1 MIQIKHALFGLCVM
15 SALPAHA
22 QSQAERLAQ
31 MMSKN
36 YAMQSLQ
43 SVMLGDLE
51 SARNF
56 ALRAFPPDPTEQEAM
71 ALPEAMFAL
80 ELAMGARIA
89 HIDNEGTGLYS
100 VDSTGTRA
108 FAGFYDPRPE
118 VNTQYVTPAIYDP
131 RDGALIGALDE
142 VAASSSPEFSPE
154 FSPDG
159 KLLAY
164 PTFPRA
170 KVQLFSSEDGSLV
183 RELTTDV
190 SAPFDWLVPV
200 PLGFSADGSQYAY
213 GYHHDRGGILVW
225 NIADGSLV
233 SHLAAEGEG
242 AETWVPLGWDHDGGF
257 AVQKII
263 NDTGTGM
270 VTNAGLERWSQDGG
284 KVMLSDLAGVID
296 TVSLKSITFPGVP
309 VVFMS
314 DEMRLAA
321 IDLET
326 GAVRFTTEVEFP
338 EIALVRNGTA
348 FAIRPF
354 DIESLD
360 DFQVFD
366 LNGNRLQP
374 TGRDL
379 IPLAQAAISRSGMI
393 AAVPKNATRHTYLGQ
408 DLPEGAELYK
418 AAWEGL
424 DNATKQ
430 AINQD
435 RVVRP

>member
-1 MIQIKHALFGLCVM
+1 MIQVKHVLFGLCVM

-36 YAMQSLQ
+36 YATQSLQ

-71 ALPEAMFAL
+71 AFPEAMFAL

-89 HIDNEGTGLYS
+89 HIDDEGTGLYS

-118 VNTQYVTPAIYDP
+118 VNRQYVTPAIYDP

-142 VAASSSPEFSPE
+142 ITASSSPEFSPE
-154 FSPDG
+154 FSSDG

-164 PTFPRA
+164 PTIGAEA
-170 KVQLFSSEDGSLV
+170 KVQLFDSSDGSLV
-183 RELTTDV
+183 RELTPEALA
-190 SAPFDWLVPV
+190 SENGGGLY
-200 PLGFSADGSQYAY
+200 PLGFSADGSQYAAA
-213 GYHHDRGGILVW
+213 GYQRILVW
-225 NIADGSLV
+225 NVAEGGLV
-233 SHLAAEGEG
+233 SQITPGGEV
-242 AETWVPLGWDHDGGF
+242 AVTWVPLGWDHENGF
-257 AVQKII
+257 AVQRII
-263 NDTGTGM
+263 TDLVTGT
-270 VTNAGLERWSQDGG
+270 VTNAGLERWSQDGE
-284 KVMLSDLAGVID
+284 KAVVSDLAGVID

-326 GAVRFTTEVEFP
+326 GKVRFKTEVEFP